1 MRGAPSWKEKGLY
14 ETILYET
21 EAGVATIGLNRP
33 ERLNAFDGKMHEEL
47 HDALD
52 VAASDEEVRCVVL
65 RGEGR
70 GFSAGAD
77 LRSEDLSRE
86 DGEPPDLG
94 AYLRR
99 NFSPSVKRIS
109 GMDKPVLASL
119 HGPVYGAGL
128 GLALACDLRL
138 AAESATFSVAFIK
151 IGLMPDAGVSFF
163 LPRVVGLGRAME
175 MSMLGDAVDAPEAQR
190 IGLVRVVPDGE
201 LESET
206 AALAACLAT
215 MPTTALAWIKRSL
228 YASFE
233 GDLAAVLE
241 AEAEGQS
248 ACGYTRDHAEGL
260 AAFFEKREPGFTGR

>member
-1 MRGAPSWKEKGLY
+1 VY
-14 ETILYET
+14 ETILYEKGD
-21 EAGVATIGLNRP
+21 GVATVSLNRP
-33 ERLNAFDGKMHEEL
+33 DKLNAFDGRMHEEL

-52 VAASDEEVRCVVL
+52 GAASDEEVRCVVL

-77 LRSEDLSRE
+77 LRSEDLERA
-86 DGEPPDLG
+86 DGEAPDLG

-99 NFSPSVKRIS
+99 TFSPSVRRIS
-109 GMDKPVLASL
+109 AMDKPVLASL
-119 HGPVYGAGL
+119 HGAVYGAGL

-138 AAESATFSVAFIK
+138 AAESAKFSVAFIK

-175 MSMLGDAVDAPEAQR
+175 MSMLGDTVDADEARR
-190 IGLVRVVPDGE
+190 IGLVTRVVPDE
-201 LESET
+201 DLEAET
-206 AALAACLAT
+206 AALAGRLAA
-215 MPTTALAWIKRSL
+215 MPTRALGWIKRSL

-248 ACGYTRDHAEGL
+248 ACGYTRDHEEGL
-260 AAFFEKREPGFTGR
+260 AAFFEKRAPDFTGR